1 MTKFTILWL
10 NKEKD
15 ADINFGSFN
24 SKHEAEEALPGIL
37 AALMDEC
44 AANEESRACIMAGS
58 FFLEWP
64 EDENG
69 NRGQTIVMDWPNAL
83 APQLEAV
90 ATIALGESSDQRGEI
105 RIGET
110 DDGWRI
116 EVLRPDGETE
126 TDGAVFAS
134 RDEAME
140 AIALMWGRD
149 GAGVWDLQWL

>member
-1 MTKFTILWL
+1 MSVYAY
-10 NKEKD
+10 KD
-15 ADINFGSFN
+15 RPIN
-24 SKHEAEEALPGIL
+24 
-37 AALMDEC
+37 D
-44 AANEESRACIMAGS
+44 
-58 FFLEWP
+58 
-64 EDENG
+64 
-69 NRGQTIVMDWPNAL
+69 L
-83 APQLEAV
+83 APQREAV

-140 AIALMWGRD
+140 AIALMLGRD